1 MGYVIDLTV
10 ILNDVFRSTGGNVS
24 INDAQTAID
33 GHISS
38 GRRDP
43 IHRDIRNFVAGIF
56 AIRFQVPQRDLVL
69 EKIIELIKQ
78 YCNFPER

>member
-43 IHRDIRNFVAGIF
+43 IHRDIRNFV
-56 AIRFQVPQRDLVL
+56 VPQRDLVL